1 MAEGHAGC
9 GSLIGNV
16 GRFGDDALPEFDG
29 DFDDWPHGEH
39 DYDLEPPHYKQWTCF
54 QCKGVFIDADEHP
67 ELTELK
73 QVPLGWREDYAGIE
87 AQMYWLGPN
96 EVHCAACAIP
106 RGIPPIQ

>member
-1 MAEGHAGC
+1 MCFPRRGWVRFVDSMSPRTELSGLSRAEME
-9 GSLIGNV
+9 
-16 GRFGDDALPEFDG
+16 ALVVRLLG
-29 DFDDWPHGEH
+29 
-39 DYDLEPPHYKQWTCF
+39 
-54 QCKGVFIDADEHP
+54 